1 MKRLGAQGG
10 PPRAAVDARNTFRH
24 HAMGALVAL
33 LGAAILGLVPAAPAS
48 AQRATGVVECRNC
61 HANRDFL
68 VGKAATLKGDSAL
81 YVTDSLLH
89 DSKHATLSC
98 TSCHPAFAGGYPHRD
113 TSVVAVP
120 CQSCHEKEG
129 ADYARSVH
137 APDAA
142 TGGSA
147 PSCVTCHGAHHVLA
161 AADPRSPTYPLNVAG
176 LCGGCHANAKII
188 GTYFGAPDQAQA
200 RNAVPQYYK
209 TVHGIA
215 MTKAGLVVSAT
226 CNDCHGSHLILLPDS
241 AQSTINRANSARTC
255 GRCHAGVLATFD
267 SSSHGQA
274 LRSGARTPTGHSAP
288 VCIDCHP
295 AHQLVS
301 ASDPVWFRGV
311 VKECGAC
318 HEEEYGTYFE
328 TYHGQVTE
336 LGFGITAKCSDCHTA
351 HAMLPATDPKSSVY
365 PTNLV
370 ATCAQCHPQANA
382 NFVKYQPHGDPRN
395 RARYPLL
402 FWTWLFM
409 TTLLVSVF
417 AFFGVHTLLWLGRLT
432 LNRLH
437 GRPLNGHPER
447 PGKEGQS

>member
-1 MKRLGAQGG
+1 MD
-10 PPRAAVDARNTFRH
+10 PRSTFRRR
-24 HAMGALVAL
+24 AIGAIVTLAG
-33 LGAAILGLVPAAPAS
+33 GAALALALAAPAA
-48 AQRATGVVECRNC
+48 AQRTAGVVECRNC

-68 VGKAATLKGDSAL
+68 VGKTATLKGDSAL
-81 YVTDSLLH
+81 YVPDSLLH
-89 DSKHATLSC
+89 DSKHAGLSC
-98 TSCHPAFAGGYPHRD
+98 TSCHPAFGSGYPHRD
-113 TSVVAVP
+113 TAVVAVP

-129 ADYARSVH
+129 ADWARSVH
-137 APDAA
+137 APEAI
-142 TGGSA
+142 TNGTA
-147 PSCVTCHGAHHVLA
+147 PTCTTCHGTHHVLA
-161 AADPRSPTYPLNVAG
+161 ATDPRAPTYPLNVAS
-176 LCGGCHANAKII
+176 LCASCHANPRII
-188 GTYFGAPDQAQA
+188 GEYFSGPGGAQA
-200 RNAVPQYYK
+200 RTAVEQYYK
-209 TVHGIA
+209 TVHGVA

-226 CNDCHGSHLILLPDS
+226 CNDCHGSHLILPPDS
-241 AQSTINRANSARTC
+241 AQSTINRANIAQTC

-274 LRSGARTPTGHSAP
+274 LRSGARTPSGHTAP

-295 AHQLVS
+295 AHQLVP

-318 HEEEYGTYFE
+318 HEQEYDTYFE

-370 ATCAQCHPQANA
+370 KTCAQCHPTANA
-382 NFVKYQPHGDPRN
+382 NFVRYQPHGDPRN
-395 RARYPLL
+395 RAKYPLL

-417 AFFGVHTLLWLGRLT
+417 VFFGVHTLLWLGRLT
-432 LNRLH
+432 INRLQ
-437 GRPLNGHPER
+437 GRPLNGHREPG